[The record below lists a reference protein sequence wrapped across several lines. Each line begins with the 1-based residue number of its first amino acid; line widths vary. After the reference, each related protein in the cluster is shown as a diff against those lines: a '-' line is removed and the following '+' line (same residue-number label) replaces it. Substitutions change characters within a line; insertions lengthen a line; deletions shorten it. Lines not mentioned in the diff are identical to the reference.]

1 MNIET
6 AKKVMS
12 GVVSSAIEQAD
23 DDLGELLEAERDEEL
38 AAVVNMLRSDSS
50 SAYLCGA
57 ESLARIYDAIVSR
70 LEHLEHR
77 R

>member
-1 MNIET
+1 
-6 AKKVMS
+6 MS
-12 GVVSSAIEQAD
+12 AQVIIGIAES
-23 DDLGELLEAERDEEL
+23 LGARPLSWERDELAEMIDGERDEEL
-38 AAVVNMLRSDSS
+38 AAVVDMLRRDSS